1 MHPGEVICS
10 ALSVMRVCVLYG
22 DNYIDVYLYA
32 MYVHLSS
39 HTRTYSNSEFIRSM
53 VSQNTGRYG
62 CVNIP
67 FVHHTFSPVRPSRSV
82 WHIQGEVCPA

>member
-1 MHPGEVICS
+1 
-10 ALSVMRVCVLYG
+10 MRVCVLYG

-39 HTRTYSNSEFIRSM
+39 HTSTYSNSEFIRSM
-53 VSQNTGRYG
+53 VSHNTGGYG